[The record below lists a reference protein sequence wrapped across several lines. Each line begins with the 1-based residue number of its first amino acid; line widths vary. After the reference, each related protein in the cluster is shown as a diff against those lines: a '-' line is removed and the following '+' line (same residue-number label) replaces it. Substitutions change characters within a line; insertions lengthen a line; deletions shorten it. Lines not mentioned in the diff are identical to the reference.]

1 MIILIIIVN
10 KIDKAANTCYLKIMR
25 KITFLSVL
33 IFLTLPALSSHADI
47 YKFKDEK
54 GVTHFTNI
62 PQKKNYKIVISEK
75 KTRPGNDYSYI
86 IRNKSRKYNIE
97 PSIIKAV
104 ITAESNWN
112 PRAVSNKGAIGLM
125 QLMPATARDMQIN
138 NPYDPEENIEAG
150 TRYLRFLLDK
160 FEGNLTLALAA
171 YNAGPGKIERSGGV
185 PPFPETKKFVRK
197 VISIS
202 KARSYTAS
210 TRINKVVFN
219 DGTILYTNT
228 PIP

>member
-1 MIILIIIVN
+1 
-10 KIDKAANTCYLKIMR
+10 MR
-25 KITFLSVL
+25 KIIFLSVL
-33 IFLTLPALSSHADI
+33 IFLTLPAFSSHADI
-47 YKFKDEK
+47 YKFKDEN

-62 PQKKNYKIVISEK
+62 PQNKDYKIVISEK
-75 KTRPGNDYSYI
+75 KTRSGNDFSYI
-86 IRNKSRKYNIE
+86 IRKKSRKYNIE

-112 PRAVSNKGAIGLM
+112 PRAVSKKGAIGLM
-125 QLMPATARDMQIN
+125 QLMPSTARDMQIN

-171 YNAGPGKIERSGGV
+171 YNAGPGKIEKSGGV

-228 PIP
+228 PIPENQDNLSNF

>member
-1 MIILIIIVN
+1 
-10 KIDKAANTCYLKIMR
+10 MR
-25 KITFLSVL
+25 KIIFLSVL
-33 IFLTLPALSSHADI
+33 IFLTLPAFSSHADI
-47 YKFKDEK
+47 YKFKDED

-62 PQKKNYKIVISEK
+62 PQNKDYKIVISEK
-75 KTRPGNDYSYI
+75 KTRSGNDFSYI
-86 IRNKSRKYNIE
+86 IRKKSRKYNIE

-112 PRAVSNKGAIGLM
+112 PRAVSKKGAIGLM
-125 QLMPATARDMQIN
+125 QLMPSTARDMQIN

-171 YNAGPGKIERSGGV
+171 YNAGPGKIEKSGGV

-228 PIP
+228 PVPENQDNLSNF

>member
-1 MIILIIIVN
+1 
-10 KIDKAANTCYLKIMR
+10 MR
-25 KITFLSVL
+25 KIIFLSVL
-33 IFLTLPALSSHADI
+33 IFLILPAFSSHADI
-47 YKFKDEK
+47 YKFKDK
-54 GVTHFTNI
+54 DGVTHFTNI
-62 PQKKNYKIVISEK
+62 PQNKDYKIVISEK
-75 KTRPGNDYSYI
+75 KTRSGNDFSYI
-86 IRNKSRKYNIE
+86 IRKKSRKYNIE

-112 PRAVSNKGAIGLM
+112 PRAVSKKGAIGLM
-125 QLMPATARDMQIN
+125 QLMPSTARDMQIN

-228 PIP
+228 PISENKGNLSNF